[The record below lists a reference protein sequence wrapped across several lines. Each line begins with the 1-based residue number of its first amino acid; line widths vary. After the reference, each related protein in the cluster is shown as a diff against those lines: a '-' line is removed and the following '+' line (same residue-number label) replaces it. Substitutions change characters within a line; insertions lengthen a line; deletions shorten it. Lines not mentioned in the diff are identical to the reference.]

1 MQAPFNLRQRVR
13 RRRETLYEY
22 DAMMKVPNVGLSR
35 YPLTHLPM
43 RIITPIVLLF
53 GLMFQ
58 VILWQQGS
66 TPYFDSWSIIYICR
80 TTLTVS
86 MLGLAA
92 CVVALFA
99 EASARR
105 YTWLPLSHFVMV
117 ITVLLATSVT
127 VPGARE

>member
-1 MQAPFNLRQRVR
+1 M
-13 RRRETLYEY
+13 T
-22 DAMMKVPNVGLSR
+22 KVQTMGQSR

-43 RIITPIVLLF
+43 RIVTPIVLLF

-58 VILWQQGS
+58 VVLWQQGS
-66 TPYFDSWSIIYICR
+66 TLYFDSPSITYICR
-80 TTLTVS
+80 TTIAVS
-86 MLGLAA
+86 ILGLAA

-99 EASARR
+99 ETSARR
-105 YTWLPLSHFVMV
+105 YTWLPLAHFVMV